1 MADLYEIKT
10 FWSAENS
17 PGGESIMYF
26 RDGTATLDF
35 LRQSINVMYTSVATR
50 FDSLTTW
57 SVAQSGNIVDE
68 ATGTLVDEWSSGND
82 YSGNGS
88 ASGQPVPNEAQLLI
102 RWNPQVI
109 IGGRRLK
116 GRTYVPGLSS
126 LAMDAGHVSSAV
138 VGDFQAAAEQFIDD
152 CATQFVTWRRP
163 VEGAGGA
170 SASVITAS
178 IWNEWAV
185 QRRRR

>member
-35 LRQSINVMYTSVATR
+35 LRASIDAMYSAVAVR
-50 FDSLTTW
+50 FDNLTTW
-57 SVAQSGNIVDE
+57 SVAQNGNIVDE
-68 ATGTLVDEWSSGND
+68 TTGTLVDEWSSGND

-88 ASGQPVPNEAQLLI
+88 ASGQPVPNGTQLLI

-116 GRTYVPGLSS
+116 GRTYVPGLAS
-126 LAMDAGHVSSAV
+126 LAMDAGQVLAGVVS
-138 VGDFQAAAEQFIDD
+138 DFQAAADQFIDD
-152 CATQFVTWRRP
+152 CAGQFVTWRRP
-163 VEGAGGA
+163 VNGAGGA